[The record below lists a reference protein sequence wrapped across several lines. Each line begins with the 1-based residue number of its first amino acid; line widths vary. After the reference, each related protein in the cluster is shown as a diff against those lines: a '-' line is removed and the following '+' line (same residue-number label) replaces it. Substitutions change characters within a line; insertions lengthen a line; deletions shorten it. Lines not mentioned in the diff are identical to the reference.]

1 MASAR
6 EILLSAV
13 EAVLGE
19 GTDVARYLAK
29 AIDSDDALDLL
40 LTQAAFEDLPNE
52 TKREIARR
60 VSEQTEAE
68 LTRRKSAKRIAS

>member
-1 MASAR
+1 MASAQQ
-6 EILLSAV
+6 ILLSAV

-40 LTQAAFEDLPNE
+40 LAQAAFEDLPSA

-60 VSEQTEAE
+60 VAEQTEAE
-68 LTRRKSAKRIAS
+68 LMRRENARKRAS